1 MPELKRTF
9 SKAKMNKDMDERL
22 VPKGE
27 YRDALNIEIATSEGS
42 DVGTAQSLLGNT
54 LQNTMHSSDGVYFSA
69 DDVTSTATCVGSIA
83 ADDRDCIYYL
93 VSDGD
98 LNNAH
103 GYPAIRKDY
112 VLEYNTV
119 SENLKYV
126 FVDIF
131 EVKR

>member
-54 LQNTMHSSDGVYFSA
+54 LQNTMNANNGVYFSA

-83 ADDRDCIYYL
+83 APDRDAVYYF
-93 VSDGD
+93 VSNGD
-98 LNNAH
+98 LNNST
-103 GYPAIRKDY
+103 GYPTIRKDFII
-112 VLEYNTV
+112 EYNT
-119 SENLKYV
+119 
-126 FVDIF
+126 
-131 EVKR
+131 